1 MSPDIIHF
9 LDSTD
14 VKNSSTVAVSSIRQI
29 ALAFSGKRAQMRTVV
44 RRFSGHWNGWGR
56 NTQSWSRKL
65 KLYWIRIKIFCFH
78 CRTTFTDGVSCQ
90 ATRRSE
96 IGEKLPTATRRSE
109 IGEAVRFIGGQRES
123 RRLHRVAAA
132 GRRAVGPGLNWR
144 TPGAV
149 DVWCNAEATCLSM

>member
-1 MSPDIIHF
+1 MK
-9 LDSTD
+9 
-14 VKNSSTVAVSSIRQI
+14 V
-29 ALAFSGKRAQMRTVV
+29 
-44 RRFSGHWNGWGR
+44 
-56 NTQSWSRKL
+56 
-65 KLYWIRIKIFCFH
+65 FCFH

-132 GRRAVGPGLNWR
+132 GRRAVGRVVVHEDRRRAEGAAECAGDERGLVALVVEGSTGESLRRRRCELEAVVTAAPFRAQQAWR
-144 TPGAV
+144 TRAG
-149 DVWCNAEATCLSM
+149 WT

>member
-14 VKNSSTVAVSSIRQI
+14 VKNSSTLAVSSIRQI
-29 ALAFSGKRAQMRTVV
+29 ALAFSRKRAQMRTVV

-65 KLYWIRIKIFCFH
+65 KLYWIRMKVFCFH
-78 CRTTFTDGVSCQ
+78 CRTTFPDGVSCQ
-90 ATRRSE
+90 
-96 IGEKLPTATRRSE
+96 ATRRSE

-149 DVWCNAEATCLSM
+149 DVWCNAEATRLSM